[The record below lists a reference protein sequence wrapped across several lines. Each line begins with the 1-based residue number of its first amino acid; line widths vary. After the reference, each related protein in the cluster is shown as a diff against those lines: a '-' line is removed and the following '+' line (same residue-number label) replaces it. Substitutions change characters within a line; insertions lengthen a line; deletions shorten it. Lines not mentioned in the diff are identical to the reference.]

1 MAKQLTQEYTVN
13 GKTYTVHLSMQP
25 VEDTPF
31 FRTAYRFKV
40 TPDARDTIFYCFTS
54 EKTEVVFNYIIE
66 AMEMF
71 GDDWKN
77 RLKFDYKT
85 KLLLIDGTPLPV

>member
-1 MAKQLTQEYTVN
+1 MAKQLTKEYTVE
-13 GKTYTVHLSMQP
+13 GKTYTVHLSMEP

-40 TPDARDTIFYCFTS
+40 NPEDRDTIFYCFTS
-54 EKTEVVFNYIIE
+54 EKTEVVFHYIIE

-71 GDDWKN
+71 GDDWKK

-85 KLLLIDGTPLPV
+85 KLLTIDGTPLPV